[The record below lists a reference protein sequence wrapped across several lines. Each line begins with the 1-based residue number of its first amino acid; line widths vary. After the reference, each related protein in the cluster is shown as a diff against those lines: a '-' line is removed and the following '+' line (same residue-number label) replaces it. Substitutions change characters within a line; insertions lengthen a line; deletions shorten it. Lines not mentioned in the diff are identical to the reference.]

1 MTPEPVLVALGA
13 NLGDPLLTL
22 DRAVRS
28 LRDEAGLA
36 RISSPWRTAP
46 VGGPP
51 GQPDYINAV
60 ALLFP
65 PEELHG
71 PRRLL
76 DRLLALEKEHGR
88 ERTERW
94 AARTLDLDLLA
105 FGERHVSEP
114 GLDVPHPRLQERVF
128 VMAPLAELWPDW
140 RHPSSGRSARELAAE
155 LGSNGCVR
163 LPVRW

>member
-13 NLGDPLLTL
+13 NLGRPLETL
-22 DRAVRS
+22 DLAVSS
-28 LRDEAGLA
+28 LRHDAGLA
-36 RISSPWRTAP
+36 RISSPYRTAP

-65 PEELHG
+65 PEQLAE
-71 PRRLL
+71 PRALL
-76 DRLLALEKEHGR
+76 DWLLALEVRHGR
-88 ERTERW
+88 ERGERW

-105 FGERHVSEP
+105 FGSRSVSEP
-114 GLDVPHPRLQERVF
+114 GLEVPHPRLTERAF
-128 VMAPLAELWPDW
+128 VVEPLAGLWPDW
-140 RHPSSGRSARELAAE
+140 RHPVSGRTARELARSFPPG
-155 LGSNGCVR
+155 GSLR